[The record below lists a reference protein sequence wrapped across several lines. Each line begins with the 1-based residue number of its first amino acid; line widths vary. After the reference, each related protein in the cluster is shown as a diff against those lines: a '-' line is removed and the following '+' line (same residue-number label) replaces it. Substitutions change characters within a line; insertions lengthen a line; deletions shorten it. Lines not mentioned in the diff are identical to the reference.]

1 MKNLKEKQ
9 FLVNMALSLGQT
21 PDPALV
27 KELEEHKKIMDTVT
41 PMGEEFGSLMAQLKQ
56 LKDEVDTIRTTVE
69 VKQQY
74 FPEEPKEFPKPP
86 TLDELMASLPVE
98 EVVKELPIEAVAE
111 EVLEEPTAEVEEVN
125 PLIKLASEHITKEAR
140 MEEDSFQQPD
150 TPLTKSLDDIRK
162 KIKFLEGWISKIS
175 MAGPGGGEVNLLKLD
190 DVDTSAIGDGKVL
203 AYNAATAKI
212 EFQTGGGGS
221 ANLLSVSTAI
231 IPDTDSAY
239 DIGTANLRW
248 GTLYLANNTINLGG
262 SLISSDGTGIITISS
277 SGAVLPVNSK
287 VTVDGSDKQI
297 ALVGNTGA
305 VATVVPFYTKQLGLN
320 TTATNF
326 TFGANPDDFVFT
338 NFTFSNGSTINQSA
352 RALFYF

>member
-9 FLVNMALSLGQT
+9 FLVNMALSLGQV

-27 KELEEHKKIMDTVT
+27 KEIREHKELMDSIT
-41 PMGEEFGSLMAQLKQ
+41 PRGDEFGELLAQLAQLKS
-56 LKDEVDTIRTTVE
+56 EVDTVKQVVE

-74 FPEEPKEFPKPP
+74 FNPIDYPKPP
-86 TLDELMASLPVE
+86 TLEELMASVPEEVIEQIVEKKVE
-98 EVVKELPIEAVAE
+98 EKPIVVKVKEKLS
-111 EVLEEPTAEVEEVN
+111 
-125 PLIKLASEHITKEAR
+125 PLIAAASEHITKEVQIEAV
-140 MEEDSFQQPD
+140 SFEPPELD
-150 TPLTKSLDDIRK
+150 PMRRSLNELRN
-162 KIKFLEGWISKIS
+162 KIKQLESKITNI
-175 MAGPGGGEVNLLKLD
+175 AALGPGSGEVNLLKLD
-190 DVDTSAIGDGKVL
+190 DVDTSAIGNGKVL

-231 IPDTDSAY
+231 IPDADSVY

-248 GTLYLANNTINLGG
+248 GTLFLANNTINLGG

-277 SGAVLPVNSK
+277 SGAVLPVNSR
-287 VTVDGSDKQI
+287 VTVDGNDKQI

-305 VATVVPFYTKQLGLN
+305 VATVVPFFTKELGLN

-338 NFTFSNGSTINQSA
+338 NFTFSNGSTITQSA